1 MRFVD
6 VHHDMF
12 NGTDGK
18 NYIDASC
25 SFIHDLYIHI
35 VALKMKLNNKTH
47 GSEYNA
53 EILKDSLKA
62 GSHFD
67 FIKIE
72 ITVIRDTTNAATKVA
87 KYFF

>member
-1 MRFVD
+1 M
-6 VHHDMF
+6 
-12 NGTDGK
+12 
-18 NYIDASC
+18 
-25 SFIHDLYIHI
+25 
-35 VALKMKLNNKTH
+35 ALKLKLNNKTH